1 MSPQNSDSLFDS
13 ADFDP
18 VAGFDA
24 GAAGDQAAL
33 LDQSQLRPVAP
44 VQKQSYSVYTTM
56 LIISLVALTTAAILF
71 FIESSQY

>member
-18 VAGFDA
+18 VAGFDG
-24 GAAGDQAAL
+24 GAAGDQTAML
-33 LDQSQLRPVAP
+33 EQNQLRPVAP
-44 VQKQSYSVYTTM
+44 VQKQPFSVYTTM

-71 FIESSQY
+71 FIESSRY